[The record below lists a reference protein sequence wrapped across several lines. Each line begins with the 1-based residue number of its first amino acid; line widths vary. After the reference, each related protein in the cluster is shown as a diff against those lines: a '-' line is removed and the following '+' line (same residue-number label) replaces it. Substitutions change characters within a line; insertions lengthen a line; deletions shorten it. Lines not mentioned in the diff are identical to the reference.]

1 MTENRNRAIAVWL
14 FACCAL
20 IFAMV
25 VLGGVTR
32 LTHSGLS
39 IAEWQPLVGTVPPLG
54 DADWNAL
61 FEKYRQTPEYK
72 QVNTGMT
79 LGEFKEI
86 FWLEYF
92 HRLLGRLIG
101 VAFFVPLLWFWR
113 RRQIDRRLG
122 LRLAGIFLLG
132 AVQGALGW
140 FMVASGLID
149 EPRVSHYRL
158 TAHLSLAFVI
168 YAATLWIAL
177 DLLWPCPSGTAD
189 ASGARLRRMAGWIT
203 AIVCLM
209 VVTGGFV
216 AGIRA
221 GKAYNTF
228 PLMNGAIIPPE
239 IFMLDPWYL
248 NFFNNMATV
257 QFDHR
262 LFAWVLAVL
271 VPIFWWKAVRGGVEG
286 RARILAYALFIALV
300 LQIALGIS
308 TLLLAVPVT
317 LGAAH
322 QGGALVVF
330 SIALALNHALR
341 APSANVKAARETQGE
356 PTA

>member
-1 MTENRNRAIAVWL
+1 
-14 FACCAL
+14 
-20 IFAMV
+20 MV

-39 IAEWQPLVGTVPPLG
+39 IAEWQPLVGTIPPLT
-54 DADWNAL
+54 DRDWQKL
-61 FEKYRQTPEYK
+61 YEKYRETPEYK
-72 QVNTGMT
+72 QVNKGMT
-79 LGEFKEI
+79 LDGFRGI

-101 VAFFVPLLWFWR
+101 VVFFVPLLWFWR
-113 RRQIDRRLG
+113 RRMIDRNLG

-132 AVQGALGW
+132 ALQGALGW

-177 DLLWPCPSGTAD
+177 DLLWPRQTIPAV
-189 ASGARLRRMAGWIT
+189 ASGARARRLAGWIT
-203 AIVCLM
+203 AVVCMM

-271 VPIFWWKAVRGGVEG
+271 VPIFWWNVVRGSVEG
-286 RARILAYALFIALV
+286 RVRALAHALLIAVV
-300 LQIALGIS
+300 LQITLGIS
-308 TLLLAVPVT
+308 TLLLAVPVA
-317 LGAAH
+317 LGATH
-322 QGGALVVF
+322 QGGALLVF
-330 SIALALNHALR
+330 SIAIALNHTLR
-341 APSANVKAARETQGE
+341 RPA
-356 PTA
+356 

>member
-1 MTENRNRAIAVWL
+1 MRATPMTENRNRAIATWL
-14 FACCAL
+14 LVCCAL
-20 IFAMV
+20 IFTMV

-39 IAEWQPLVGTVPPLG
+39 IAEWQPLVGTIPPLTNS
-54 DADWNAL
+54 DWQKL
-61 FEKYRQTPEYK
+61 YEKYRETPEYK
-72 QVNTGMT
+72 QVNKGMT
-79 LGEFKEI
+79 LDGFKGI
-86 FWLEYF
+86 FWLEYC

-101 VAFFVPLLWFWR
+101 VVFFVPLLWFWR
-113 RRQIDRRLG
+113 RRMIDRNLG

-132 AVQGALGW
+132 ALQGALGW

-158 TAHLSLAFVI
+158 TAHLSLAFLI

-177 DLLWPCPSGTAD
+177 DLLWPRPNIPAV
-189 ASGARLRRMAGWIT
+189 ASGARVRRLAGWIT
-203 AIVCLM
+203 AVVCMM

-239 IFMLDPWYL
+239 IFLLDPWYL

-271 VPIFWWKAVRGGVEG
+271 VPIFWWKVVRGSVEG
-286 RARILAYALFIALV
+286 RARALAHALLIAVV
-300 LQIALGIS
+300 LQITLGIS
-308 TLLLAVPVT
+308 TLLLAVPVA
-317 LGAAH
+317 LGATH

-330 SIALALNHALR
+330 SIAIALNHALR
-341 APSANVKAARETQGE
+341 RPA
-356 PTA
+356 

>member
-1 MTENRNRAIAVWL
+1 MASADQRPVAAWL
-14 FACCAL
+14 LTCCAL

-39 IAEWQPLVGTVPPLG
+39 IAEWQPLVGIVPPLNER
-54 DADWNAL
+54 DWQEL
-61 FEKYRQTPEYK
+61 FERYRQTPEYR
-72 QVNTGMT
+72 QVNKGMSV
-79 LGEFKEI
+79 EAFKEI

-132 AVQGALGW
+132 ALQGALGW
-140 FMVASGLID
+140 YMVASGLID

-177 DLLWPCPSGTAD
+177 DLLWPRPS
-189 ASGARLRRMAGWIT
+189 MAGDDVRHLQPMAWWVT
-203 AIVCLM
+203 AVICLM

-271 VPIFWWKAVRGGVEG
+271 VPIFWWKVVRSGIRG
-286 RARILAYALFIALV
+286 RARMLTHALLAALAA
-300 LQIALGIS
+300 QIALGIS
-308 TLLLAVPVT
+308 TLLLAVPVA

-330 SIALALNHALR
+330 TLAIALNHALR
-341 APSANVKAARETQGE
+341 ARA
-356 PTA
+356 